1 MISFEIVLTQRSK
14 MRQSIKESKQSVNKI
29 KSKALKVR
37 ELLSNILNIT
47 QCKDKTTKVYLC
59 S

>member
-1 MISFEIVLTQRSK
+1 

-47 QCKDKTTKVYLC
+47 QCKDKTTKVYLF